1 MSTAF
6 VGTHLIVG
14 DGRDFDRGSV
24 KIENGRIAEVRTDGQ
39 SISADVTVDLEG
51 RALLPGFMDLHDH
64 MVGGDN
70 QIAHG
75 DEWTSFRMSDPLPI
89 ATLETVAAARKT
101 LQAGVTS
108 AREIGARD
116 YIDVALKKAQAH
128 GEIEAPRM
136 IAAGPGVWMTGGHG
150 SFWRPGVGADG
161 VEAIIHRVRE
171 MVANG
176 CDIIKTVS
184 SDGPE
189 TCGNWDSPQYT
200 REEVAAAFAEAK
212 RLGRLPAAHAMGHD
226 GINNVVLSGVTTVE
240 HGWYLTEENCHNMVT
255 MGTYLIPTLGNVID
269 ILRKGPGLGMSWAEM
284 MAEDEDAIF
293 ERHRMAFELGVN
305 IAMGSDCGG
314 NEARLH
320 SDNLLELDC
329 HVRAG
334 MTPMQAI
341 VSGTLEPAKAMNVA
355 DEIGTIETGK
365 LADLVIVDGD
375 PTSDITLTQTA
386 LVGVVQGG
394 SVKRDDLGLLSE
406 LAIDS
411 GSRSNEVILLRK
423 QGKLS

>member
-1 MSTAF
+1 MSTAI
-6 VGTHLIVG
+6 VGAHLITG

-24 KIENGRIAEVRTDGQ
+24 KIENGRITEVRSDGQ
-39 SISADVTVDLEG
+39 SIAADATVDLEG

-70 QIAHG
+70 QIARG
-75 DEWTSFRMSDPLPI
+75 DEWISFRMSDPLQI
-89 ATLETVAAARKT
+89 ATLETVAAARTT
-101 LQAGVTS
+101 LHSGITS

-116 YIDVALKKAQAH
+116 YIDVALKKAQAR
-128 GEIEAPRM
+128 GEVDAPRV

-161 VEAIIHRVRE
+161 VQAIVHRVRE

-176 CDIIKTVS
+176 VDIIKTVS

-200 REEVAAAFAEAK
+200 REEVAAAYAEAR
-212 RLGRLPAAHAMGHD
+212 RLGRLPAAHAMGHE
-226 GINNVVLSGVTTVE
+226 GINNVVLSGVATVE
-240 HGWYLTEENCHNMVT
+240 HGWYITEENCKNMVEQ
-255 MGTYLIPTLGNVID
+255 GTYLIPTLGNVVD
-269 ILRKGPGLGMSWAEM
+269 IIHKGPQLEMSWSVM
-284 MAEDEDAIF
+284 MEADEEAIF
-293 ERHRMAFELGVN
+293 DRHRMAVELGVK

-320 SDNLLELDC
+320 GDNLLELEC

-341 VSGTLEPAKAMNVA
+341 VSATREPARAMQVE
-355 DEIGTIETGK
+355 DEIGTIEPGK
-365 LADLVIVDGD
+365 LADLVIIDGD
-375 PTSDITLTQTA
+375 PTRDIKLTQTDV
-386 LVGVVQGG
+386 VGVVQGG
-394 SVKRDDLGLLSE
+394 AVKRDDLGVLGE
-406 LAIDS
+406 LARDA
-411 GSRSNEVILLRK
+411 GSRSNEVVVLRK

>member
-6 VGTHLIVG
+6 VGAHLIIG
-14 DGRDFDRGSV
+14 DGRDFDHGSV

-39 SISADVTVDLEG
+39 SISADMTVDLAG

-75 DEWTSFRMSDPLPI
+75 DEWISFRMSDPLQI
-89 ATLETVAAARKT
+89 ATLETVAAARRT

-116 YIDVALKKAQAH
+116 YIDVALKKAQAR
-128 GEIEAPRM
+128 GEIEAPRL

-161 VEAIIHRVRE
+161 AGAIIHRVRE

-176 CDIIKTVS
+176 CDVIKTVS

-200 REEVAAAFAEAK
+200 RAEVAAAFAEAK
-212 RLGRLPAAHAMGHD
+212 RLGRQPAAHAMGND
-226 GINNVVLSGVTTVE
+226 GINNVVLSGVGTVE

-255 MGTYLIPTLGNVID
+255 KGTYLIPTLGNVID
-269 ILRKGPGLGMSWAEM
+269 ILRKGPSLGMSWAEM
-284 MAEDEDAIF
+284 MAEDEEAIF
-293 ERHRMAFELGVN
+293 ARHRMAVELGVN

-320 SDNLLELDC
+320 GDNLLELEC

-341 VSGTLEPAKAMNVA
+341 VSGTLEPAKAMNVT

-365 LADLVIVDGD
+365 LADLVVIDGD
-375 PTSDITLTQTA
+375 PTSDITLTRTA

-394 SVKRDDLGLLSE
+394 AVKRDDLGLLSG
-406 LAIDS
+406 LAIDP
-411 GSRSNEVILLRK
+411 GSRSNEVVLLRK